1 MNVELSLT
9 IPLVSNASDIKVNTQ
24 LMLYPFYCT
33 EEDVVNPFEEFE
45 DNKSVFVRQI
55 IFNNSIKVLTDTKK
69 LEMFNIL
76 QEEDLF
82 ALRREYTIC
91 LSTYEMTKKMKLDYV
106 GTLNR
111 AKKLGDFEVSTSK
124 KTEGLVLD
132 RLLSDTKE
140 CLQYFTNFIKELES
154 EKVLPQYFS
163 KGSKNI
169 TSTYSGSRLWWL
181 SGMTPNLTDA
191 FASSK
196 AMYNNK
202 LYKVGNFSVRRN
214 YVPESRA
221 GFTEGNV

>member
-1 MNVELSLT
+1 MNVELNLT
-9 IPLVSNASDIKVNTQ
+9 IPLLNNLTNIKVTTQ
-24 LMLYPFYCT
+24 LLLHPFYCT

-55 IFNNSIKVLTDTKK
+55 IFNNSIKVLTETKK

-76 QEEDLF
+76 AEEDLF

-91 LSTYEMTKKMKLDYV
+91 LSTYEMTKKMKIDYI
-106 GTLNR
+106 GTISR
-111 AKKLGDFEVSTSK
+111 SKKLGDFEVATSK
-124 KTEGLVLD
+124 KTEGAVLD
-132 RLLSDTKE
+132 RLLADTKD
-140 CLQYFTNFIKELES
+140 CVQYFINFIKELES
-154 EKVLPQYFS
+154 EKILPQYFA
-163 KGSKNI
+163 KASKNI
-169 TSTYSGSRLWWL
+169 TSTYTGSRLWWL

-196 AMYNNK
+196 VLYNSK
-202 LYKVGNFSVRRN
+202 QYKVGNFNVRRN